1 MRPIVAVLKPL
12 RLVAMTLLI
21 VLAFMVG
28 LAVQDPPDAAAY
40 ALWIDVEC
48 TDKSVTEGGRF
59 RLHVVTEQPPHLG
72 ASTIKVYWTTYTG
85 TADETDYR
93 PLHHEGQASNRYQSN
108 SARMGR
114 SFYTVD
120 DHFSEPD
127 EYFNVKAVNASS
139 DSRAAGQGNC
149 KITIHDDDGPG
160 ASETWID
167 SSPIAGKYQR
177 GGRIR
182 IMQRFTEDVI
192 VEGGEVNLGL
202 LFGQGSNVEH
212 KGASYVSGSG
222 TDTLTF
228 EYTVTGDDVDI
239 DGIEVPNSDY
249 GGDGSILTEAD
260 RTEVNSEY
268 QGIPTDVN
276 HLVYGRTEV
285 LEVSVISSPED
296 GDTYRLGEHLEIAV
310 RFHRPVEVD
319 GRAYIVLRIGD
330 DEEEWA
336 GAWYDR
342 GSGTDTLVFRH
353 AVRADDVDTGGFRVV
368 KGYIGPEG
376 QRYGF
381 GGSGTITDHGADHEV
396 SPYYDGLI
404 DPSGYKVDGRPYIK
418 NIAVTST
425 PANGTH
431 YRINDRIMI
440 SATFDRAVSVQ
451 PKPAFKVNL
460 GDQEVLAS
468 FYDGSLTDTLVFS
481 YKVDE
486 GDVDSNGISIPA
498 QEGFGDS
505 GNIWEAR
512 TERRVN
518 QHIPA
523 LADQAGQAVK
533 GTRPTV
539 ISNEIVSTPSHPPE
553 YRLGADLEIAL
564 TFDEPVTVLGVPTI
578 QIHVDQVGP
587 LVREAA
593 YRRGSG
599 TDTLV
604 FVYTVQDT
612 DFDYN
617 GVELPEGQNDTF
629 TGNTRVYQA
638 GTENLVNPHI
648 PGFAA
653 QREHQLDGLPYVTA
667 TAVESTP
674 ARRGI
679 YRAGETILVS
689 VTYTRPVRVVGSPP
703 IRLLVGEE
711 DRYAL
716 YRSGA
721 ETNTLIF
728 GYDVRDDD
736 VDYDGFSLW
745 AFAGSFQPEHS
756 VYPLNVDIKLAR
768 WFAGFG
774 DQEGHAVAGRVHITS
789 VDVISDPG
797 EDGVYEMG
805 DTIELA
811 VTFDDDVTVTGTP
824 QLSLDLGGATQ
835 VAAFH
840 EARDAAS
847 GSSTGNTG
855 DVLVFTYTVQTAD
868 EATDGL
874 TVEQDAFSLN
884 GGTITD
890 PNGNEPDLR
899 HAASTFAGHPVVEVA
914 PEVESVRTSQDG
926 SQVIITF
933 SENVQ
938 VRPDLQT
945 LSSFAGVDVG
955 VYLRALIDVFVDD
968 HRAHTHG
975 AAISGKELTLTLDTA
990 ITQGQDV
997 EVAYDDLFAR
1007 DVPGVV
1013 VDHAGN
1019 PLEHFSSQTVANE
1032 STLPANA
1039 DANWPVIS
1047 AYSLTVAE
1055 GQTGTYT
1062 VALGAQPDQDVT
1074 ISLSIS
1080 PSTHLSASAETLT
1093 FTPTNWATPQTVTL
1107 TAGTDSDDINFWQE
1121 IVHTADVEGFIVG
1134 HLKVL
1139 IEE

>member
-1 MRPIVAVLKPL
+1 MHSIVDTLKPL
-12 RLVAMTLLI
+12 RLVVMALLI
-21 VLAFMVG
+21 VLASIVG
-28 LAVQDPPDAAAY
+28 LAVQDPPDASAY
-40 ALWIDVEC
+40 VGWIDIEC
-48 TDKSVTEGGRF
+48 SDHKVTEGGRF
-59 RLHVVTEQPPHLG
+59 RLHIITGEPSNLRG
-72 ASTIKVYWTTYTG
+72 ETIKVYWTTVAG
-85 TADETDYR
+85 TADETDYHA
-93 PLHHEGQASNRYQSN
+93 LHREGQASNRYQSN
-108 SARMGR
+108 EARMGR
-114 SFYTVD
+114 HFYTKQD
-120 DHFSEPD
+120 TYSEDTEHFTV
-127 EYFNVKAVNASS
+127 YAVNASS
-139 DSRAAGQGNC
+139 HGSGSGSCRIA
-149 KITIHDDDGPG
+149 IEDDDGPG
-160 ASETWID
+160 AAETWIE
-167 SSPIAGKYQR
+167 SLPIAGKYQR

-182 IMQRFTEDVI
+182 IKQRFTEEVI

-202 LFGQGSNVEH
+202 LLGQGSNVEH
-212 KGASYVSGSG
+212 KGASYISGSG

-228 EYTVTGDDVDI
+228 EYTVTGDDLDI

-268 QGIPTDVN
+268 RGIPTDVN
-276 HLVYGRTEV
+276 HFVYGRTEV
-285 LEVSVISSPED
+285 LEVSVISSPAG
-296 GDTYRLGEHLEIAV
+296 GDTYRMGEHLEIAV
-310 RFHRPVEVD
+310 RFHRAVQVN
-319 GRAYIVLRIGD
+319 GRVHIVLRIGD
-330 DEEEWA
+330 DEEAWA

-368 KGYIGPEG
+368 NGSIGPEG

-396 SPYYDGLI
+396 SPYYNGLI

-418 NIAVTST
+418 SIAVTST

-460 GDQEVLAS
+460 GDQEVLAR

-481 YKVDE
+481 YKVEED
-486 GDVDSNGISIPA
+486 DTDANGISIPA
-498 QEGFGDS
+498 QNGFLES

-512 TERRVN
+512 TDRRVN
-518 QHIPA
+518 ERIPA

-533 GTRPTV
+533 GSLPSV
-539 ISNEIVSTPSHPPE
+539 VSSAIVSTPSHPRQYHFGE
-553 YRLGADLEIAL
+553 DIEIAL
-564 TFDEPVTVLGVPTI
+564 TFDEPVDVLGTPSI
-578 QIHVDQVGP
+578 RIEMDRSGP
-587 LVREAA
+587 HRRDAT

-604 FVYTVQDT
+604 FVYTVQGGDLDHT
-612 DFDYN
+612 GVALVERESEGFD
-617 GVELPEGQNDTF
+617 GTA
-629 TGNTRVYQA
+629 RVYQK
-638 GTENLVNPHI
+638 GTENQANGRI
-648 PGFAA
+648 PGFSDMSDH
-653 QREHQLDGLPYVTA
+653 RVDGLPHITA
-667 TAVESTP
+667 KAVESTP

-679 YRAGETILVS
+679 YRAGESLLVS
-689 VTYTRPVRVVGSPP
+689 LTYDRPMEVVGRPP
-703 IRLLVGEE
+703 IYLRVG
-711 DRYAL
+711 DDTPGAR
-716 YRSGA
+716 YRSGSG
-721 ETNTLIF
+721 TNTIVF
-728 GYDVRDDD
+728 GYDVQADDR
-736 VDYDGFSLW
+736 DYDGFSLLD
-745 AFAGSFQPEHS
+745 FRGGF
-756 VYPLNVDIKLAR
+756 PLNDYMKPVGVDIPFAR
-768 WFAGFG
+768 QFKGFG
-774 DQEGHAVAGRVHITS
+774 SQEGHAVAGRVHITS
-789 VDVISDPG
+789 VDVISEPG

-805 DTIELA
+805 DTIEMA
-811 VTFDDDVTVTGTP
+811 VTFDDDVTVAGTP
-824 QLSLDLGGATQ
+824 QLTLDLDGATQ

-840 EARDAAS
+840 EARNAAS
-847 GSSTGNTG
+847 GSSTGRTG
-855 DVLVFTYTVQTAD
+855 DVLVLTYTVQTAD

-874 TVEQDAFSLN
+874 KVGQDAFSLN

-899 HAASTFAGHPVVEVA
+899 HAASTFADHPVVEVA
-914 PEVESVRTSQDG
+914 PVVDSVRTSQDG

-975 AAISGKELTLTLDTA
+975 AAISGKELTLTMDTA

-997 EVAYDDLFAR
+997 EVAYDDVFAR
-1007 DVPGVV
+1007 DVPGVI

-1019 PLEHFSSQTVANE
+1019 PLEHFSSQMVANE
-1032 STLPANA
+1032 STLPADA

-1047 AYSLTVAE
+1047 AYSLAVAE

-1062 VALGAQPDQDVT
+1062 VALGAQPDEDVT
-1074 ISLSIS
+1074 VSLTIS
-1080 PSTHLSASAETLT
+1080 PATHLTADAETLT
-1093 FTPTNWATPQTVTL
+1093 FTPANWSTPQTVTL
-1107 TAGTDSDDINFWQE
+1107 TASTDADDVNFWQE
-1121 IVHTADVEGFIVG
+1121 IVHTADTDGFIVG

>member
-1 MRPIVAVLKPL
+1 MHSIVDILKPF
-12 RLVAMTLLI
+12 RLMAVALLI
-21 VLAFMVG
+21 VLASVVG

-40 ALWIDVEC
+40 VGWIDIEC
-48 TDKSVTEGGRF
+48 SDHKVTEGGRF
-59 RLHVVTEQPPHLG
+59 RLHIITGEPSNLRG
-72 ASTIKVYWTTYTG
+72 ETIKVYWTTVAD
-85 TADETDYR
+85 TADETDYHA
-93 PLHHEGQASNRYQSN
+93 LHREGQASNRYQSN
-108 SARMGR
+108 EARMGR
-114 SFYTVD
+114 HFYTKQD
-120 DHFSEPD
+120 TYSEDTEHFTV
-127 EYFNVKAVNASS
+127 YAVNASS
-139 DSRAAGQGNC
+139 HGSGSGSCRIA
-149 KITIHDDDGPG
+149 IEDDDGPG
-160 ASETWID
+160 AAETWIE
-167 SSPIAGKYQR
+167 SLPIAGKYQR

-182 IMQRFTEDVI
+182 IKQRFTEEVI

-202 LFGQGSNVEH
+202 LLGQGSNVEH
-212 KGASYVSGSG
+212 KGASYISGSG

-228 EYTVTGDDVDI
+228 EYTVTGDDLDI
-239 DGIEVPNSDY
+239 DGIEIPNSDY

-268 QGIPTDVN
+268 RGIPTDVN
-276 HLVYGRTEV
+276 HFVYGRTEV
-285 LEVSVISSPED
+285 LEVSVISSPAG
-296 GDTYRLGEHLEIAV
+296 GDTYRMGEHLEIAV
-310 RFHRPVEVD
+310 RFHRAVQVN
-319 GRAYIVLRIGD
+319 GRVHIVLRIGD

-368 KGYIGPEG
+368 NGSIGPEG
-376 QRYGF
+376 QKYGF
-381 GGSGTITDHGADHEV
+381 GGSGTITDQGASHEV

-418 NIAVTST
+418 SIAVTST

-451 PKPAFKVNL
+451 PKPAFTVSL
-460 GDQEVLAS
+460 GDREVLAR

-481 YKVDE
+481 YKVEED
-486 GDVDSNGISIPA
+486 DTDANGISIPA
-498 QEGFGDS
+498 QNGFLES

-512 TERRVN
+512 TERTVN

-533 GTRPTV
+533 GSLPSV
-539 ISNEIVSTPSHPPE
+539 VSSAIVSTPSHPRQYHFGE
-553 YRLGADLEIAL
+553 DIEIAL
-564 TFDEPVTVLGVPTI
+564 TFDEPVDVLGTPSI
-578 QIHVDQVGP
+578 RIEMDRSGP
-587 LVREAA
+587 HRRDAT

-604 FVYTVQDT
+604 FVYTVQGGDLDHT
-612 DFDYN
+612 GVALVERESDGFD
-617 GVELPEGQNDTF
+617 GTA
-629 TGNTRVYQA
+629 RVYQA
-638 GTENLVNPHI
+638 GTENQANGRI
-648 PGFAA
+648 PGFSDMSDH
-653 QREHQLDGLPYVTA
+653 RVDGLPHITA
-667 TAVESTP
+667 KAVESTP

-679 YRAGETILVS
+679 YRAGESLLVS
-689 VTYTRPVRVVGSPP
+689 LTYDRPMEVLGRPP
-703 IRLLVGEE
+703 IYLRVG
-711 DRYAL
+711 DDTPGAR
-716 YRSGA
+716 YRSGSG
-721 ETNTLIF
+721 TNTIVF
-728 GYDVRDDD
+728 GYDVQADDR
-736 VDYDGFSLW
+736 DYDGFSLLD
-745 AFAGSFQPEHS
+745 FRGGF
-756 VYPLNVDIKLAR
+756 PLNDYMKPVGVDIPFAR
-768 WFAGFG
+768 QFKGFG
-774 DQEGHAVAGRVHITS
+774 SQEGHAVAGRVHITEIE
-789 VDVISDPG
+789 VISEPG

-805 DTIELA
+805 DGIELA
-811 VTFDDDVTVTGTP
+811 VTFDDEVTVTGTP
-824 QLSLDLGGATQ
+824 QLTMDLDGSTQ
-835 VAAFH
+835 MAAFH
-840 EARDAAS
+840 EARNAAS
-847 GSSTGNTG
+847 GSSMGSTG
-855 DVLVFTYTVQTAD
+855 DAMIFRYTVQTAD

-874 TVEQDAFSLN
+874 TVVQDAFSLN
-884 GGTITD
+884 GGTIVD

-899 HAASTFAGHPVVEVA
+899 HAASTFADHPVVEVA
-914 PEVESVRTSQDG
+914 PEVEGVRTSQDG

-955 VYLRALIDVFVDD
+955 VYLRALIDVFVDG

-1007 DVPGVV
+1007 DVPGVI

-1032 STLPANA
+1032 SILPANA

-1093 FTPTNWATPQTVTL
+1093 FTPNNWATPQTVTL
-1107 TAGTDSDDINFWQE
+1107 TAGTDADDINFWQE
-1121 IVHTADVEGFIVG
+1121 IVHTADVDGFIVG

>member
-1 MRPIVAVLKPL
+1 MAVA
-12 RLVAMTLLI
+12 LLI
-21 VLAFMVG
+21 VLASVVG
-28 LAVQDPPDAAAY
+28 LTVQDPPDAAAY
-40 ALWIDVEC
+40 ALWIDLEC
-48 TDKSVTEGGRF
+48 TDRSVTEGGRF
-59 RLHVVTEQPPHLG
+59 RLHIVTEQPPHLG

-114 SFYTVD
+114 SFYTQD

-127 EYFNVKAVNASS
+127 EYFNVEAVNASS

-160 ASETWID
+160 ASETWFD
-167 SSPIAGKYQR
+167 TSPIDGKYQR

-182 IMQRFTEDVI
+182 IMQRFTEEVI

-202 LFGQGSNVEH
+202 LIGQGSHVEH
-212 KGASYVSGSG
+212 KSASYVSGSG
-222 TDTLTF
+222 TNTLTF

-239 DGIEVPNSDY
+239 DGIEIPDSDY

-268 QGIPTDVN
+268 RGIPTDVN
-276 HLVYGRTEV
+276 RLVYGRTEV

-330 DEEEWA
+330 DEEAWA

-404 DPSGYKVDGRPYIK
+404 DPSGHKVDGRPYIK
-418 NIAVTST
+418 SIAVTST

-451 PKPAFKVNL
+451 PKPAFKVSL
-460 GDQEVLAS
+460 GDQEVLAR

-518 QHIPA
+518 EHIPA

-533 GTRPTV
+533 GSLPSV
-539 ISNEIVSTPSHPPE
+539 VSSAIVSTPIHPRQYHFGE
-553 YRLGADLEIAL
+553 DIEIAL
-564 TFDEPVTVLGVPTI
+564 TFDEPVDVLGTPSI
-578 QIHVDQVGP
+578 RIEMDRSGP
-587 LVREAA
+587 HRRDAT

-604 FVYTVQDT
+604 FAYTVQGGDLDHT
-612 DFDYN
+612 GVALVERESEGFD
-617 GVELPEGQNDTF
+617 GTA
-629 TGNTRVYQA
+629 RVYQA
-638 GTENLVNPHI
+638 GTENQANGRI
-648 PGFAA
+648 PGFSDMSDH
-653 QREHQLDGLPYVTA
+653 RVDGLPHITA
-667 TAVESTP
+667 KAVESTP

-679 YRAGETILVS
+679 YRAGESLLVS
-689 VTYTRPVRVVGSPP
+689 LTYDRPMEVVGRPP
-703 IRLLVGEE
+703 IYLRVG
-711 DRYAL
+711 DDTPGAR
-716 YRSGA
+716 YRSGSG
-721 ETNTLIF
+721 TNTIVF
-728 GYDVRDDD
+728 GYDVQADDR
-736 VDYDGFSLW
+736 DYDGFSLLD
-745 AFAGSFQPEHS
+745 FRGGF
-756 VYPLNVDIKLAR
+756 PLNDYMKPVGVDIPFAR
-768 WFAGFG
+768 QFKGFG
-774 DQEGHAVAGRVHITS
+774 SQEGHAVAGRVHITEIE
-789 VDVISDPG
+789 VISEPG

-805 DTIELA
+805 DGIELA
-811 VTFDDDVTVTGTP
+811 VAFDDEVTVTGTP
-824 QLSLDLGGATQ
+824 QLSMNLDGATQ
-835 VAAFH
+835 MAAFH
-840 EARDAAS
+840 EARNAAS
-847 GSSTGNTG
+847 GSSTGRTG

-868 EATDGL
+868 EATNGL
-874 TVEQDAFSLN
+874 TVVQDAFSLN
-884 GGTITD
+884 GGTIVD
-890 PNGNEPDLR
+890 PNGNEPDLT
-899 HAASTFAGHPVVEVA
+899 HAAGAFSDHPVVEVA
-914 PEVESVRTSQDG
+914 PVVDSVRTSQDG

-938 VRPDLQT
+938 LRPDLQT

-955 VYLRALIDVFVDD
+955 VYLRALIDVFVDER
-968 HRAHTHG
+968 RAHTHG
-975 AAISGKELTLTLDTA
+975 AAISGKDLTLTLDTA

-1007 DVPGVV
+1007 DVPGVI

-1019 PLEHFSSQTVANE
+1019 PLEHFSNQAVANG
-1032 STLPANA
+1032 STLPANV

-1080 PSTHLSASAETLT
+1080 PSTHLSADTETLT
-1093 FTPTNWATPQTVTL
+1093 FTPVNWSTPQTVTL
-1107 TAGTDSDDINFWQE
+1107 TAGTDADDINFWQE
-1121 IVHTADVEGFIVG
+1121 IVHTADIDGFIVG

-1139 IEE
+1139 TKE